1 MKRTCEEEG
10 CKEVRS
16 FRSGDSV
23 TCVDSLDSTRSC
35 LHVDLVPD
43 RGSKH
48 KTERERETEK
58 KERREDFQ
66 FELQME

>member
-10 CKEVRS
+10 WREVHSSSMR
-16 FRSGDSV
+16 DAV

-43 RGSKH
+43 PGSKAENE
-48 KTERERETEK
+48 ERVKKK
-58 KERREDFQ
+58 KERRKDFQ